1 MKIGVVDI
9 LTDFAP
15 SGMRDRLY
23 GAVLRKQFMNIM
35 PQAVAVWCRQ
45 LGHEVWYSTYYGQK
59 DLLSLLPE
67 ELDILFV
74 STYSQASPLAYVL
87 SKFYR
92 KRGTL
97 TVIGGSHARTAPTD
111 SLNHFDIVVRDCDK
125 TLVADIVAGQYDP
138 PAVVSSGRPLTDI
151 PSVEERWPEI
161 KIASFFS
168 GRPMPTS
175 VVPLVSSTGCP
186 YTCNFC
192 VDWNS
197 DYLTQPK
204 ERIRADLDYLSRHQP
219 KLIAGFHDP
228 NFAVRFDETLDSIES
243 IPEHRRNPYVME
255 SSLSVLRGERL
266 SRLKSTNC
274 IYIAPG
280 IESWLDYSN
289 KAGVASKHGWIKLER
304 VVEHLRELVSHGF
317 GLQTNFVF
325 GVDSDAGPEPV
336 EITREFIRRVP
347 EAWLVVN
354 IPCAYSGTPLYD
366 QLYRDDRIL
375 KSMPYAFYY
384 TPYLTMVPKNYDPLE
399 YYDHLLTI
407 FDSLTSSA
415 TLRRRITAQGSAG
428 VRFIHGVRHVGTRN
442 KMSQFREIRDLLAS
456 DAQFRKFHLGLS
468 PVLPEFYQ
476 RKIDRML
483 GRYAEMFPRKERH
496 PVLEEPSSTP
506 SAAQGLIWTKSE
518 R

>member
-15 SGMRDRLY
+15 TGWRERLY
-23 GAVLRKQFMNIM
+23 GAVMRKQFMNIM

-45 LGHEVWYSTYYGQK
+45 LGHDVSYATYYGQK
-59 DLLSLLPE
+59 DLFSLLPE

-87 SKFYR
+87 SRVYR

-111 SLNHFDIVVRDCDK
+111 SLNHFDIVVRDCDQ
-125 TLVADIVAGQYDP
+125 TLVADIVAGHFAP
-138 PAVVSSGRPLTDI
+138 PAVVSSGRPLTEL
-151 PSVEERWPEI
+151 PSIEERWPEI
-161 KIASFFS
+161 KVASFFN

-186 YTCNFC
+186 YACNFC

-197 DYLTQPK
+197 DYLPQPK
-204 ERIRADLDYLSRHQP
+204 ERLWADLDYLSRRHP

-228 NFAVRFDETLDSIES
+228 NFAVRFDETLDAFEK
-243 IPEHRRNPYVME
+243 IPENRRNPYIVE
-255 SSLSVLRGERL
+255 SSLSVLRGTRL

-289 KAGVASKHGWIKLER
+289 KAGVTSQHGWNKLDR
-304 VVEHLRELVSHGF
+304 VVEHLRELVAQGF

-325 GVDSDAGPEPV
+325 GVDSDSGPEPV
-336 EITREFIRRVP
+336 EITREFIRRMP

-366 QLYRDDRIL
+366 QLYKDDRIL

-384 TPYLTMVPKNYDPLE
+384 TPYLTMIPRNYDPLE
-399 YYDHLLTI
+399 YYDHLLSI
-407 FDSLTSSA
+407 YDSLTSPKM
-415 TLRRRITAQGSAG
+415 LRRRISAQGKAG
-428 VRFIHGVRHVGTRN
+428 IRFIHSLRHVGTR
-442 KMSQFREIRDLLAS
+442 KKIEQFREIRDMLAS
-456 DAQFRKFHLGLS
+456 DAQFREFHLGMS
-468 PVLPEFYQ
+468 PTLPEFYQ
-476 RKIDRML
+476 HKIDRML
-483 GRYAEMFPRKERH
+483 GRYAELFPRNERH
-496 PVLEEPSSTP
+496 PILEEPNSTP
-506 SAAQGLIWTKSE
+506 IRIQDLTRREIAS
-518 R
+518 